1 MVLLLCELNRLLVVE
16 EVGEEEDVGD
26 DVDEVEDDKDV
37 GVVALGDV
45 VGVVGQEEEGG
56 EEAQQEDLV
65 GQSLEGDR
73 VLDLGQTWRTTQ
85 RRGCFH
91 TRRLSPTIAVSIL
104 NMVKHRS
111 HVCLGVGGEVAAQ
124 VAGGLAPHV
133 GPQLQPRY
141 RHEGGDRRYKRV
153 Q

>member
-1 MVLLLCELNRLLVVE
+1 MLHLHLVLLLCELNCILVVE
-16 EVGEEEDVGD
+16 EVREEEDVGD

-73 VLDLGQTWRTTQ
+73 VLNLRADMEAM
-85 RRGCFH
+85 F
-91 TRRLSPTIAVSIL
+91 
-104 NMVKHRS
+104 
-111 HVCLGVGGEVAAQ
+111 
-124 VAGGLAPHV
+124 
-133 GPQLQPRY
+133 
-141 RHEGGDRRYKRV
+141 
-153 Q
+153 

>member
-1 MVLLLCELNRLLVVE
+1 ME
-16 EVGEEEDVGD
+16 EVREEEDVGD

-73 VLDLGQTWRTTQ
+73 VLNLGQIFNAWK
-85 RRGCFH
+85 
-91 TRRLSPTIAVSIL
+91 PYMTIF
-104 NMVKHRS
+104 
-111 HVCLGVGGEVAAQ
+111 
-124 VAGGLAPHV
+124 
-133 GPQLQPRY
+133 
-141 RHEGGDRRYKRV
+141 
-153 Q
+153 

>member
-1 MVLLLCELNRLLVVE
+1 MLHLHLVLLLCELNRLLVVE

-26 DVDEVEDDKDV
+26 DVDEVEDDEDV

-73 VLDLGQTWRTTQ
+73 VLNLGQTWRTTQ
-85 RRGCFH
+85 RAFTNNCSLHSEHGQTPLSCLPGGWGRGCCPGSG
-91 TRRLSPTIAVSIL
+91 RSGASCRSSAPASI
-104 NMVKHRS
+104 S
-111 HVCLGVGGEVAAQ
+111 S
-124 VAGGLAPHV
+124 
-133 GPQLQPRY
+133 
-141 RHEGGDRRYKRV
+141 
-153 Q
+153 

>member
-1 MVLLLCELNRLLVVE
+1 MLHLHLVLLLCELNRLLVVE

-73 VLDLGQTWRTTQ
+73 VLNLRADMEAM
-85 RRGCFH
+85 F
-91 TRRLSPTIAVSIL
+91 
-104 NMVKHRS
+104 
-111 HVCLGVGGEVAAQ
+111 
-124 VAGGLAPHV
+124 
-133 GPQLQPRY
+133 
-141 RHEGGDRRYKRV
+141 
-153 Q
+153 

>member
-1 MVLLLCELNRLLVVE
+1 ME

-45 VGVVGQEEEGG
+45 VGVVGEEEEGG

-73 VLDLGQTWRTTQ
+73 VLNLRADMEAI
-85 RRGCFH
+85 
-91 TRRLSPTIAVSIL
+91 SDNVL
-104 NMVKHRS
+104 NGERHR
-111 HVCLGVGGEVAAQ
+111 
-124 VAGGLAPHV
+124 
-133 GPQLQPRY
+133 
-141 RHEGGDRRYKRV
+141 EGDSTDH
-153 Q
+153 

>member
-1 MVLLLCELNRLLVVE
+1 ME

-73 VLDLGQTWRTTQ
+73 VLNLRADMQAM
-85 RRGCFH
+85 F
-91 TRRLSPTIAVSIL
+91 
-104 NMVKHRS
+104 
-111 HVCLGVGGEVAAQ
+111 
-124 VAGGLAPHV
+124 
-133 GPQLQPRY
+133 
-141 RHEGGDRRYKRV
+141 
-153 Q
+153 